1 MTKRYK
7 NKSVIVYRLHIAF
20 LIVLFLFIL
29 CFYLFP
35 RFKHFHNAT
44 IPHGNLTFEIIDI
57 PVTIQHKIKDSQPR
71 QPDVPSEI
79 AELEI
84 LDSVFIAIQNKI
96 QQNNGTEIDSQV
108 IAFISDKFPELL
120 EIKEFD
126 PQPIIEASKKV
137 YNFKNYFAYRMNL
150 PDTDSP
156 REPSSPLV
164 DEALGKSKGML
175 MVNILQI
182 PLSSTEVINIKKQR
196 LSLDDLIN
204 VKEHFHL
211 LEYFYEKP
219 ALSVLE
225 LYNIQNVNVSY
236 TYGNLSTAVET
247 LSEKGFLRVNKK
259 QNSKTYSVAF
269 TKKEILENINRLLAE
284 IPERNQH
291 NREYLYELV
300 HMLITWS

>member
-1 MTKRYK
+1 M
-7 NKSVIVYRLHIAF
+7 HIAF

-57 PVTIQHKIKDSQPR
+57 PVTLQQKIKDSQPR

-247 LSEKGFLRVNKK
+247 LSEKGLLRVNKK
-259 QNSKTYSVAF
+259 QNLKTYSVAF

>member
-1 MTKRYK
+1 M
-7 NKSVIVYRLHIAF
+7 HIAF

-44 IPHGNLTFEIIDI
+44 IHHGNLTFEIIDI
-57 PVTIQHKIKDSQPR
+57 PVTLQQKIKDSQPR

-247 LSEKGFLRVNKK
+247 LSEKGLLRVNKK
-259 QNSKTYSVAF
+259 QNLKTYSVAF

>member
-247 LSEKGFLRVNKK
+247 LSEKGLLRVNKK
-259 QNSKTYSVAF
+259 QNLKTYSVAF

-284 IPERNQH
+284 IPEKNQH

>member
-96 QQNNGTEIDSQV
+96 QQNNGTDIDSQV
-108 IAFISDKFPELL
+108 IAFISDRFPELL

-150 PDTDSP
+150 PDTDGP

-182 PLSSTEVINIKKQR
+182 PLSSSKITNMEKSR
-196 LSLDDLIN
+196 LSLADLIS

-211 LEYFYEKP
+211 LGYFYESSK
-219 ALSVLE
+219 LSLLE
-225 LYNIQNVNVSY
+225 LYNSDNVNESY
-236 TYGNLSTAVET
+236 TYGKLSSAVKDLFKT
-247 LSEKGFLRVNKK
+247 GLIKVSSE
-259 QNSKTYSVAF
+259 QNEIMYSAAF
-269 TKKEILENINRLLAE
+269 TPTEMIENINRILTL
-284 IPERNQH
+284 IPEQDQQ
-291 NREYLYELV
+291 NRDYLYS
-300 HMLITWS
+300 LINMMIGWG

>member
-1 MTKRYK
+1 
-7 NKSVIVYRLHIAF
+7 
-20 LIVLFLFIL
+20 
-29 CFYLFP
+29 
-35 RFKHFHNAT
+35 
-44 IPHGNLTFEIIDI
+44 
-57 PVTIQHKIKDSQPR
+57 
-71 QPDVPSEI
+71 
-79 AELEI
+79 
-84 LDSVFIAIQNKI
+84 
-96 QQNNGTEIDSQV
+96 
-108 IAFISDKFPELL
+108 
-120 EIKEFD
+120 
-126 PQPIIEASKKV
+126 
-137 YNFKNYFAYRMNL
+137 MNL

-175 MVNILQI
+175 IVNILQI

-247 LSEKGFLRVNKK
+247 LSEKGLLRVNKK
-259 QNSKTYSVAF
+259 QNLKTYSVAF

>member
-57 PVTIQHKIKDSQPR
+57 PVTLQQKIKDSQPR

-247 LSEKGFLRVNKK
+247 LSEKGLLRVNKK

-284 IPERNQH
+284 IPEKNQH